1 MARNTQVRLQSLLKP
16 ITKTEQHRHLVY
28 KNLFPSRNYFYMIFV
43 KNLDILKKTKC
54 VSNKFSKTFMFISR
68 LLDVFS
74 YLDFFRQFNVFKT
87 LFLDEK
93 NIHYIEKIRKINIGE
108 ISFIRS
114 INESM
119 ENNNFRIFGKM
130 IDNE

>member
-1 MARNTQVRLQSLLKP
+1 
-16 ITKTEQHRHLVY
+16 
-28 KNLFPSRNYFYMIFV
+28 MIFV
-43 KNLDILKKTKC
+43 KNLDFLKKTKC

-130 IDNE
+130 VEND